1 MEKYL
6 TAQVFTV
13 AIAAVLLV
21 TFYLLL
27 ATSLVTGIE
36 VFTPLILIVIAVIC
50 LGIFAEI
57 TKLEKVLGKKK

>member
-1 MEKYL
+1 MERYL

-13 AIAAVLLV
+13 AAAVVLLV

-27 ATSLVTGIE
+27 ATSMATGIE

-50 LGIFAEI
+50 LGIFAELTRI
-57 TKLEKVLGKKK
+57 GRKMCK

>member
-13 AIAAVLLV
+13 AVAAVLLI

-50 LGIFAEI
+50 LGIFAEM
-57 TKLEKVLGKKK
+57 TKLEKALSKK